1 MMPAKGLSMG
11 RAGMIELDSAP
22 TPAPQAVSDAAL
34 IETILHAKNA
44 PLGVIFRRTLLD
56 NVVAILS
63 WGLGY
68 SVLIV
73 LVVMLY
79 PSMQQQGTLLAL
91 LRGMGLLNTLTGE
104 FDVEAIIRLPGYLA
118 VQALNWAPHVMAVF
132 VVPQA
137 MAAIAGEERRGT
149 LDLLLSAPI
158 PRWRLFTEKTLA
170 IIVSLFGI
178 LLIMWLS
185 LFIST
190 RLMPGAEMDAART
203 IAVIW
208 HIAPISLVMLMMTL
222 FFSVALR
229 NSRAAAGAAVVIIIT
244 SYFLRA
250 IADISK
256 TDFLLFLKN
265 FSIFNYYRSIAVG
278 AEGFQVPQD
287 VVMLTLALLLFVLA
301 LVAFQRRDIGV

>member
-1 MMPAKGLSMG
+1 MELRQA
-11 RAGMIELDSAP
+11 RMIELDSAS
-22 TPAPQAVSDAAL
+22 TPAPQAIPEITRSEAL
-34 IETILHAKNA
+34 PIVANA
-44 PLGVIFRRTLLD
+44 PLGVIFRRALMD
-56 NVVAILS
+56 NMVAILS
-63 WGLGY
+63 WGIGY
-68 SVLIV
+68 SVVIV
-73 LVVMLY
+73 LVVILY
-79 PSMQQQGTLLAL
+79 PSMQQQGTLLAM
-91 LRGMGLLNTLTGE
+91 LRGMGLLNSITTE
-104 FDVEAIIRLPGYLA
+104 FDVEAIVQLPGYLA

-137 MAAIAGEERRGT
+137 MAAISGEERRGT

-170 IIVSLFGI
+170 IIVSIFAI

-190 RLMPGAEMDAART
+190 RLMPSAEMDSTRT

-208 HIAPISLVMLMMTL
+208 HIAPISLVMLMLTL
-222 FFSVALR
+222 FLSVALR
-229 NSRAAAGAAVVIIIT
+229 NSRAAAGTAVGIIIA

-265 FSIFNYYRSIAVG
+265 FSIFSYYRSIAVG
-278 AEGFQVPQD
+278 AQGFQVSQD
-287 VVMLTLALLLFVLA
+287 MVMLTLALVLFVMA
-301 LVAFQRRDIGV
+301 LLAFQRRDIGV

>member
-1 MMPAKGLSMG
+1 MG
-11 RAGMIELDSAP
+11 RVGMIEVDSAP
-22 TPAPQAVSDAAL
+22 NPQAVSETPRTEAL
-34 IETILHAKNA
+34 PHIADT

-56 NVVAILS
+56 NMVSILS

-73 LVVMLY
+73 LVVVLY

-91 LRGMGLLNTLTGE
+91 LRGMGLLNTLTNE
-104 FDVEAIIRLPGYLA
+104 FNVEALVQLPGYLA
-118 VQALNWAPHVMAVF
+118 VQAMNWAPHVMAVF
-132 VVPQA
+132 VIPQA
-137 MAAIAGEERRGT
+137 MAAISGEERRGT

-158 PRWRLFTEKTLA
+158 PRWRLLTEKTLA
-170 IIVSLFGI
+170 TVVSLFAI
-178 LLIMWLS
+178 LFIMWLS

-190 RLMPGAEMDAART
+190 RLMPGAEMDTTRS

-208 HIAPISLVMLMMTL
+208 HVAPISLVMLMLTL
-222 FFSVALR
+222 FFSVLLR
-229 NSRAAAGAAVVIIIT
+229 NSRTAAGVAVVIVIS

-256 TDFLLFLKN
+256 TDFLVFLKN

-287 VVMLTLALLLFVLA
+287 AIMLTLALVLFVLA